1 MTLQSLIRQ
10 YKHLKDTGQLSRD
23 DNLPSRRTLS
33 GVGMTPTTK
42 NYRINVSYKV
52 RGRNIIIEIIHD
64 SVVDYNPNLQKF
76 FIYSKPIKK

>member
-1 MTLQSLIRQ
+1 MTLPELIRQ

-23 DNLPSRRTLS
+23 DHIPHRRTLS

-52 RGRNIIIEIIHD
+52 RGRNIILEIIHD
-64 SVVDYNPNLQKF
+64 GVVDYNPKLQKF
-76 FIYSKPIKK
+76 IIYSKPTKQ